1 MKPEERKNAIS
12 EAAAACFADRGY
24 HATQVSDIIAKA
36 GVARGTFY
44 LYFKSKHD
52 IFDTIL
58 DEFISTLQDQIRIVD
73 LSSETSPAKQ
83 VRGNV
88 QRVIDLMFSRPEIGR
103 ILFNEAVGLDPEID
117 DRLKDFYGS
126 ILGMIERSIS
136 KGMGLGIVRR
146 VDPRVAAC
154 IILGGFREI
163 LVQVAIF
170 KTSSVDRKIIV
181 DSLIDVL
188 LGGLSEKPFL
198 AN

>member
-170 KTSSVDRKIIV
+170 KTSSVDRKTIV

>member
-73 LSSETSPAKQ
+73 LSSETSPAEQ